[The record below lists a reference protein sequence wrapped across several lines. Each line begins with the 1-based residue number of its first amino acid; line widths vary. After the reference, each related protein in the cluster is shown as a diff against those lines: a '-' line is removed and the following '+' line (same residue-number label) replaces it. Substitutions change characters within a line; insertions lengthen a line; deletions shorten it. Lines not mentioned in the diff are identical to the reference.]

1 MALEKEGGIRK
12 LQGTP
17 PRHPP
22 QCCARCW
29 DPVGWDLGLVWQG
42 ALGVTQERGV
52 GAYGTCLGGGGE
64 KGTPPPPPRNGLQ
77 QLANAPTVADV
88 LGERTPVSYTWKP
101 QEPAPC

>member
-17 PRHPP
+17 PHHPP

-64 KGTPPPPPRNGLQ
+64 KGTPPPT
-77 QLANAPTVADV
+77 PTQRSAAV
-88 LGERTPVSYTWKP
+88 G
-101 QEPAPC
+101 